1 MKALLQSSASAIEP
15 VSLQSWQLDI
25 PVILGI
31 VGSAGI
37 YLWVTS
43 ASERNRYPG
52 GEAVPPLRIASFVAG
67 LLAFAIALL
76 SPVEPLSDD
85 YLFSAH
91 MVQHILITIVGPPL
105 VLLGIPPWLFQAV
118 AQGLGPVWKGWR
130 FLTLPLLAF
139 VLFNLTFAVVH
150 FPAFYNWA
158 LRDENV
164 HIFEH
169 VLLWSTSFIGWW
181 PVLAPTA
188 ALGALSRPLKGL
200 YLLGCTLPGQIVGA
214 LLTFASAVVYDEYT
228 RAGRVWGLSA
238 LTDQQIGGLI
248 MWVLVG
254 NFFLIVALITLG
266 RWAAAQAQADR
277 PPSRSTHSTD
287 PAAPG

>member
-1 MKALLQSSASAIEP
+1 MKALLQRSNDIDP
-15 VSLQSWQLDI
+15 VTLQSWQFDI

-31 VGSAGI
+31 LGSAAI

-43 ASERNRYPG
+43 ASERGRYPG
-52 GEAVPPLRIASFVAG
+52 GEDVPPLRMVSFFSG
-67 LLAFAIALL
+67 LLAFAVALL
-76 SPVEPLSDD
+76 SPIEPLSDD

-105 VLLGIPPWLFQAV
+105 VLLGIPGWLFQAI
-118 AQGLGPVWKGWR
+118 AQGLGPVWKVWR
-130 FLTLPLLAF
+130 FLTMPLLAF

-150 FPAFYNWA
+150 FPAIYNLA

-169 VLLWSTSFIGWW
+169 VLLWSTAFIGWW
-181 PVLAPTA
+181 PVLAPSE

-214 LLTFASAVVYDEYT
+214 LLTFANSVVYDEYE
-228 RAGRVWGLSA
+228 RAPRLWGLSA
-238 LTDQQIGGLI
+238 LTDQQIGGLL

-254 NFFLIVALITLG
+254 NFFLIAALITLG
-266 RWAAAQAQADR
+266 RWAAAQADSDQRRMDDYR
-277 PPSRSTHSTD
+277 IRRT
-287 PAAPG
+287 G